1 MGKFEK
7 FVVLAVLFLV
17 TLILVVSLNTNEP
30 ETLAQASLG
39 GVEEVMP
46 DPVMEPTSDPV
57 SLWMAED
64 DDEDVD
70 EVKAAVVV
78 DDEEAFDPVT
88 ALLSGQVDEEVVI
101 ESGFLHPE
109 DLIDLPEGTIL
120 REPVGLNETFDST
133 VFSINV
139 SAGDTY
145 QSIALKYYGDARYA
159 AMLQQANDDPMTEPV
174 SETIMLPAFDM
185 RVQREDRVSGKTHQ
199 VETGDTFGGI
209 AQQYYRDAGQWK
221 KIMDANLDK
230 VSSETGLRPGMILVI
245 P

>member
-46 DPVMEPTSDPV
+46 DPVIEPTPDPV
-57 SLWMAED
+57 SLWKAED
-64 DDEDVD
+64 DDEDV
-70 EVKAAVVV
+70 VKTAVVV
-78 DDEEAFDPVT
+78 DEESFDPAT
-88 ALLSGQVDEEVVI
+88 ALLSGQVEEEVVI
-101 ESGFLHPE
+101 DSGFLFPE
-109 DLIDLPEGTIL
+109 DLIEFPEGTIL
-120 REPVGLNETFDST
+120 QEPIGLNETFDPN
-133 VFSINV
+133 VFSLAV

-159 AMLQQANDDPMTEPV
+159 GMVQQANDDPMTEPL
-174 SETIMLPAFDM
+174 SETIMLPAFDV
-185 RVQREDRVSGKTHQ
+185 RVQRKDRASGKTHP
-199 VETGDTFGGI
+199 VIRGDTFGGI
-209 AQQYYRDAGQWK
+209 AQQYYGDAGQWK

-230 VSSETGLRPGMILVI
+230 VSSETGLRPGMMLVI